1 MYNDLRVNPRNV
13 QLSSLKQIERI
24 ADGLDQQPTMNHGLG
39 GLISIEAF
47 SGALLHES

>member
-1 MYNDLRVNPRNV
+1 MYKDLKVHPRNV

-24 ADGLDQQPTMNHGLG
+24 ADGLDKKLSMNHGLG